1 MKKKALA
8 ASVAQRLRRIQELL
22 GDKGRDSRISR
33 VAEILDVD
41 PASLW
46 RWEQGASKPRKK
58 SALGIEMLYRILS
71 KEKKGDK
78 VAARMAKGLLNGI
91 GAPGALCYEKILVAI
106 GADWLFGDFD

>member
-8 ASVAQRLRRIQELL
+8 ASVAQRLRRIRELL
-22 GDKGRDSRISR
+22 GKRRGSRTSR